1 MTRGYAMLLLLA
13 MSVGVILGTGIAVPG
28 GDSVVVDLTK
38 AHIRCLGLESSEEHG
53 WQREHKAD
61 QRGVPL
67 DASGVEYKRR
77 LSASARPTGWAAAN
91 TNGCRTAAMVV
102 CPSSSP
108 A

>member
-28 GDSVVVDLTK
+28 GGSVVVDLTK

-61 QRGVPL
+61 QRGIPL
-67 DASGVEYKRR
+67 DAPEVKYKRR
-77 LSASARPTGWAAAN
+77 LSAECFDVRDDRRRFQVYEGWW
-91 TNGCRTAAMVV
+91 RRK
-102 CPSSSP
+102 
-108 A
+108 